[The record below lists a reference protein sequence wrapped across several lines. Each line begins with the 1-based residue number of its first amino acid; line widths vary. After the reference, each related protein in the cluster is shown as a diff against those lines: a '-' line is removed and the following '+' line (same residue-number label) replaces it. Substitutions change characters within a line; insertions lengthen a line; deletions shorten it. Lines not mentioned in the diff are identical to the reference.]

1 MFTFGTIDIKN
12 SHYIPTFDLVEI
24 NVADVAWHK
33 LFCGKL
39 RFVDKNGLEKKNKFG
54 ELPTKEIQEI
64 TDNAV
69 PMTIKGHKIRNENS

>member
-39 RFVDKNGLEKKNKFG
+39 RFVDKNG
-54 ELPTKEIQEI
+54 
-64 TDNAV
+64 
-69 PMTIKGHKIRNENS
+69 